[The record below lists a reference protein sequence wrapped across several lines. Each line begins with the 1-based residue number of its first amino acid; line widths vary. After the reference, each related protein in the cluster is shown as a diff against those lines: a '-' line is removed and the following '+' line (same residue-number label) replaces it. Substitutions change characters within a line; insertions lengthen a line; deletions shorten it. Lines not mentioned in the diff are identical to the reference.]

1 MANTKAVVVEQ
12 TLIGKHSADDCE
24 DGIVATGNFI
34 AVIDGSTSKTKI
46 HYHPTMR
53 NGRYAMLLISD
64 FLRQAPASMTLNEC
78 CEGVTQVIKE
88 VYFKHDFL
96 PESAPEKRLCASAV
110 VYSLHR
116 NEIWMIGDCQ
126 CMVDGQ
132 LFTNGKPCEAD
143 IAEERSRL
151 FPTLLAVHPDMVE
164 GSTIVHDYARDA
176 ILPRLI
182 MSMQRENKSYAVIDG
197 FDIFKPGIKV
207 ITLNANNRHDIVLA
221 SDGYPFLKST
231 LADSETA
238 LQKQLAADP
247 FNIHSFKATKGLMR
261 GNKSF
266 DDRAFIRVET
276 VTTLDTG
283 K

>member
-1 MANTKAVVVEQ
+1 
-12 TLIGKHSADDCE
+12 
-24 DGIVATGNFI
+24 
-34 AVIDGSTSKTKI
+34 
-46 HYHPTMR
+46 
-53 NGRYAMLLISD
+53 
-64 FLRQAPASMTLNEC
+64 
-78 CEGVTQVIKE
+78 
-88 VYFKHDFL
+88 
-96 PESAPEKRLCASAV
+96 
-110 VYSLHR
+110 
-116 NEIWMIGDCQ
+116 
-126 CMVDGQ
+126 
-132 LFTNGKPCEAD
+132 
-143 IAEERSRL
+143 
-151 FPTLLAVHPDMVE
+151 
-164 GSTIVHDYARDA
+164 
-176 ILPRLI
+176 